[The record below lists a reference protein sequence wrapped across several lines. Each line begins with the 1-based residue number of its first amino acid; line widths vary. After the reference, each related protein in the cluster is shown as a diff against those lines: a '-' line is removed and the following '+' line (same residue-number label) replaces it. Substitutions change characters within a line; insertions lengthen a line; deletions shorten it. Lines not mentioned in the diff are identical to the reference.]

1 MEKTHL
7 SNRSM
12 DIAEAL
18 KLADELLFRHTG
30 DRLDSL
36 QETILKGTLQGEK
49 YSEIASENHLTEG
62 HVRDTASELWRK
74 LSDVLGED
82 VNKSNVQNILEK
94 IIINNSSIGY
104 LVNGNKVSICSER
117 RRSPKS
123 SPQTKPT
130 ENKPYLDI
138 DTAPEITT
146 FYGRNDELNTL
157 KTWLIQDHPH
167 IITLVGMVGIGK
179 TTLAIKL
186 IEEIKTQFEY
196 IVYRSLRYS
205 PTIDSFLTDLLQSFV
220 CPPIVPNSLDRKV
233 DLLLKFFRK
242 HRCLIIIDDVQ
253 MLFKTGELA
262 GQYKAEFEA
271 YYLLFKQ
278 ITELS
283 HASSLLLITSEQPED
298 AIATRHKFTRCLK
311 LTGLGESAKQILR
324 DKELSD
330 EQMWDTL
337 IEKYQGHPLW
347 LEMTATMI
355 QELFAGSMTEFLSYP
370 SSILSN
376 EIVSQLNRVW
386 VRLAESEKQIVNYLA
401 KQEKAVTLS
410 QVLQEMSD
418 YTPEIILNAIQSL
431 KRRCFL
437 EDNRNHQPTPLLL
450 KLDRTLE
457 TYVHQHNSSKVGA
470 AISTGEEK
478 NC

>member
-1 MEKTHL
+1 MGKTHL
-7 SNRSM
+7 PNQSM

-36 QETILKGTLQGEK
+36 QETILKGTLQGQK
-49 YSEIASENHLTEG
+49 YGKIASENNLSEG
-62 HVRDTASELWRK
+62 HVRDTASELWQK

-82 VNKSNVQNILEK
+82 INKLNARNILEK
-94 IIINNSSIGY
+94 IIISNSGSIGDFISGY
-104 LVNGNKVSICSER
+104 KVSICSER
-117 RRSPKS
+117 TRSRTS

-157 KTWLIQDHPH
+157 KNWLIQDLFR
-167 IITLVGMVGIGK
+167 IVTLVGIIGIGK

-186 IEEIKTQFEY
+186 IEEVQTQFQY
-196 IVYRSLRYS
+196 IVYRSLLYR
-205 PTIDSFLTDLLQSFV
+205 PTIDDFLTDLVQTLIS
-220 CPPIVPNSLDRKV
+220 PILPNSLDRKV
-233 DLLLKFFRK
+233 DLLLKFLRK
-242 HRCLIIIDDVQ
+242 HRCLIIIDDLQ
-253 MLFKTGELA
+253 MLFETGEIE
-262 GQYKAEFEA
+262 GQYQAEFEG

-278 ITELS
+278 IAELS

-298 AIATRHKFTRCLK
+298 VNGTRHKFTRCLK
-311 LTGLGESAKQILR
+311 LTGLGESATQILR
-324 DKELSD
+324 DKKLSD

-370 SSILSN
+370 RLILSN
-376 EIVSQLNRVW
+376 EIVSKLNRVW

-437 EDNRNHQPTPLLL
+437 EDNLNDQYLSDSTPTPLL
-450 KLDRTLE
+450 KLDQTLE
-457 TYVHQHNSSKVGA
+457 TYVNQHNS
-470 AISTGEEK
+470 
-478 NC
+478 

>member
-1 MEKTHL
+1 
-7 SNRSM
+7 M

-18 KLADELLFRHTG
+18 KLADELLFTHTG

-49 YSEIASENHLTEG
+49 YSEIASENHLSEG
-62 HVRDTASELWRK
+62 HVRDTAAELWQN

-82 VNKSNVQNILEK
+82 INKLNARNILEK
-94 IIINNSSIGY
+94 IIISNSGSIGDFISGY
-104 LVNGNKVSICSER
+104 KVSICSER
-117 RRSPKS
+117 RRSSKS
-123 SPQTKPT
+123 PPLSKPT

-157 KTWLIQDHPH
+157 KNWLIQERFR
-167 IITLVGMVGIGK
+167 IITLVGIIGIGK

-186 IEEIKTQFEY
+186 IEEVQTQFEY
-196 IVYRSLRYS
+196 IFYRSLLYR
-205 PTIDSFLTDLLQSFV
+205 PTIDNFLTDLVQSFV
-220 CPPIVPNSLDRKV
+220 CSPIIPNTLDRKV

-253 MLFKTGELA
+253 MLFETGELA
-262 GQYKAEFEA
+262 GQYRVEFEA

-278 ITELS
+278 IAELS

-298 AIATRHKFTRCLK
+298 AIANRHKFTRCLK

-324 DKELSD
+324 DKQLSD
-330 EQMWDTL
+330 EPMWDTL

-355 QELFAGSMTEFLSYP
+355 QELFAGSLTEFLSYP

-386 VRLAESEKQIVNYLA
+386 VRLTESEKQIVNYLA

-437 EDNRNHQPTPLLL
+437 EDNRNDECLREATPTPSLL

-457 TYVHQHNSSKVGA
+457 AYVHKHNS
-470 AISTGEEK
+470 
-478 NC
+478 C

>member
-1 MEKTHL
+1 M
-7 SNRSM
+7 
-12 DIAEAL
+12 I
-18 KLADELLFRHTG
+18 
-30 DRLDSL
+30 
-36 QETILKGTLQGEK
+36 
-49 YSEIASENHLTEG
+49 
-62 HVRDTASELWRK
+62 
-74 LSDVLGED
+74 
-82 VNKSNVQNILEK
+82 
-94 IIINNSSIGY
+94 
-104 LVNGNKVSICSER
+104 
-117 RRSPKS
+117 
-123 SPQTKPT
+123 
-130 ENKPYLDI
+130 
-138 DTAPEITT
+138 
-146 FYGRNDELNTL
+146 
-157 KTWLIQDHPH
+157 
-167 IITLVGMVGIGK
+167 GIGK

-186 IEEIKTQFEY
+186 IEEIQTQFQY
-196 IVYRSLRYS
+196 IVYRSLLYR
-205 PTIDSFLTDLLQSFV
+205 PTIDNFLIDLVQTLMS
-220 CPPIVPNSLDRKV
+220 PILPNTLDRKV
-233 DLLLKFFRK
+233 DLLLKFLRK

-253 MLFKTGELA
+253 MLFEIGELA
-262 GQYKAEFEA
+262 GQYKAEFEG

-278 ITELS
+278 IAELS
-283 HASSLLLITSEQPED
+283 HASSLLLITSEKPEN

-330 EQMWDTL
+330 EQIWDTL
-337 IEKYQGHPLW
+337 IDKYQGHPLW

-386 VRLAESEKQIVNYLA
+386 MRLTESEKQIVNYLA

-437 EDNRNHQPTPLLL
+437 EDHPNDQPTPLLL

-457 TYVHQHNSSKVGA
+457 AYVRKHNS
-470 AISTGEEK
+470 
-478 NC
+478 